1 MVNYLN
7 FLKQIGDCAKNKT
20 LKKEIFIKEAKSRE
34 SCSKLDLEQLYCQM
48 KSIEE
53 VKRNDYLYFI
63 KGFDKL
69 NKGVVPFAHFIS
81 SLNVSGLILDK
92 NQED

>member
-1 MVNYLN
+1 
-7 FLKQIGDCAKNKT
+7 
-20 LKKEIFIKEAKSRE
+20 
-34 SCSKLDLEQLYCQM
+34 M